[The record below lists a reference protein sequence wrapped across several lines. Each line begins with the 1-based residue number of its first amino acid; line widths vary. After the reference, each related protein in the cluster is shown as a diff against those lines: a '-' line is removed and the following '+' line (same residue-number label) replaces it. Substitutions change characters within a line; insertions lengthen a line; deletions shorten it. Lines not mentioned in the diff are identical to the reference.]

1 MSRIGVLKTFQIYLF
16 GSLAAGLIRVM
27 YATIRWECVKPDG
40 VSLDR
45 QNIYAFWHGRM
56 LMLPRWYSSRE
67 KRPLYML
74 ISQHG
79 DGRLIAW
86 AIKLLGI
93 RSVAGSSTRRGV
105 AATLELMRRL
115 GEGSSIGITPDGPK
129 GPRQV
134 CKKGV
139 VTLAQQAGIPVQPVT
154 YSVQERWVIP
164 SWDRMIVPRPFS
176 RGVVVFG
183 EPLRVSA
190 DEDRNDARVRIQ
202 ESLNGI
208 TEKADAYWDSH

>member
-1 MSRIGVLKTFQIYLF
+1 MSRFGLIKTLQIYVY
-16 GSLAAGLIRVM
+16 GSLVAGLIRVL
-27 YATIRWECVKPDG
+27 YATIRWEFVVPDG
-40 VSLDR
+40 VSSEG

-56 LMLPRWYSSRE
+56 LMLPRWYRSRH
-67 KRPLYML
+67 KRPMYVL

-79 DGRLIAW
+79 DGRLIAF

-93 RSVAGSSTRRGV
+93 KSVAGSSSRRGV

-115 GEGSSIGITPDGPK
+115 EEGASIGITPDGPK

-139 VTLAQQAGIPVQPVT
+139 SALAQQAGIPVQPVT
-154 YSVQERWVIP
+154 YSIEERWVIP
-164 SWDRMIVPRPFS
+164 SWDQMIVPRPFS
-176 RGVVVFG
+176 RGVVVLA
-183 EPLRVSA
+183 EPLKIGA
-190 DEDRNDARVRIQ
+190 EEDCSQARVRIQ

-208 TEKADAYWDSH
+208 TEKADAYWDSK

>member
-1 MSRIGVLKTFQIYLF
+1 MSRVGFIKTVQIYLF
-16 GSLAAGLIRVM
+16 GSLAAGLIRLM
-27 YATIRWECVKPDG
+27 YATIRWECIMPDG
-40 VSLDR
+40 VSLDG

-93 RSVAGSSTRRGV
+93 QSVAGSSTRRGV

-115 GEGSSIGITPDGPK
+115 EEGASIGITPDGPK
-129 GPRQV
+129 GPRHV

-139 VTLAQQAGIPVQPVT
+139 VTLAQQAGITVQPVS
-154 YSVQERWVIP
+154 YSVEERWVIP

-183 EPLRVSA
+183 EPLRVGA
-190 DEDRNDARVRIQ
+190 DEDRNEARVRVQ
-202 ESLNGI
+202 ESLNRI
-208 TEKADAYWDSH
+208 TEEADAYWDSK

>member
-1 MSRIGVLKTFQIYLF
+1 MSRTGLLKNLQIYVF
-16 GSLAAGLIRVM
+16 GSLAAGLIRLL
-27 YATIRWECVKPDG
+27 YATIRWECVMPDG
-40 VSLDR
+40 VSVDA

-56 LMLPRWYSSRE
+56 LMLPRWYRSRQ

-79 DGRLIAW
+79 DGRLIAF

-93 RSVAGSSTRRGV
+93 QSVAGSSSRRGV

-115 GEGSSIGITPDGPK
+115 DEGVSIGITPDGPK

-139 VTLAQQAGIPVQPVT
+139 VTLAQQAGIAVQPVT
-154 YSVQERWVIP
+154 YSIEERWVIP

-176 RGVVVFG
+176 RGVVVFA
-183 EPLRVSA
+183 EPIKIGA
-190 DEDRNDARVRIQ
+190 EEDRNEARVRIQ
-202 ESLNGI
+202 ESLNCI
-208 TEKADAYWDSH
+208 TERADGYWDSK

>member
-1 MSRIGVLKTFQIYLF
+1 
-16 GSLAAGLIRVM
+16 
-27 YATIRWECVKPDG
+27 
-40 VSLDR
+40 
-45 QNIYAFWHGRM
+45 
-56 LMLPRWYSSRE
+56 MLPRWYRSRE

-79 DGRLIAW
+79 DGRLIAF

-93 RSVAGSSTRRGV
+93 QSVAGSSSRRGV

-115 GEGSSIGITPDGPK
+115 EEGASIGITPDGPK
-129 GPRQV
+129 GPRYV

-139 VTLAQQAGIPVQPVT
+139 VTLAQQAGITVQPVS
-154 YSVQERWVIP
+154 YSVQDRWIIP
-164 SWDRMIVPRPFS
+164 SWDKMIVPRPFS

-183 EPLRVSA
+183 EPLLISP

-208 TEKADAYWDSH
+208 TEKADAHWDSH

>member
-1 MSRIGVLKTFQIYLF
+1 MSRIGFLKTLQIYVF
-16 GSLAAGLIRVM
+16 GSLAAGLIRVL

-40 VSLDR
+40 VALDH

-67 KRPLYML
+67 KLPLYML

-115 GEGSSIGITPDGPK
+115 EEGASIGITPDGPK

-176 RGVVVFG
+176 RGVVVFA
-183 EPLRVSA
+183 EPLRVEP
-190 DEDRNDARVRIQ
+190 DEDRNEARVRIQ

>member
-1 MSRIGVLKTFQIYLF
+1 MSRVGLLKTIKIYVF
-16 GSLAAGLIRVM
+16 GSLAAGLIRLV
-27 YATIRWECVKPDG
+27 YATIRWEYVIPDG
-40 VSLDR
+40 ISTDA

-56 LMLPRWYSSRE
+56 LMLPRWYRSRH
-67 KRPLYML
+67 KRSLYVL

-79 DGRLIAW
+79 DGRLIAF

-93 RSVAGSSTRRGV
+93 KSVAGSSSRRGV

-115 GEGSSIGITPDGPK
+115 NEGASIGITPDGPK

-139 VTLAQQAGIPVQPVT
+139 VTLAQQAGITVQPVS
-154 YSVQERWVIP
+154 YSIEERWVIP

-176 RGVVVFG
+176 RGVVVLADPIKI
-183 EPLRVSA
+183 EA
-190 DEDRNDARVRIQ
+190 DEDLNEARMRIQ
-202 ESLNGI
+202 ESLNFI
-208 TEKADAYWDSH
+208 TERADGYWDSK

>member
-1 MSRIGVLKTFQIYLF
+1 MSRVGFLKTVQIYLF

-27 YATIRWECVKPDG
+27 YATIRWECVMPNG
-40 VSLDR
+40 VSLDA

-56 LMLPRWYSSRE
+56 LMLPRWYRSRE
-67 KRPLYML
+67 KRPLFML

-79 DGRLIAW
+79 DGRLIAL

-93 RSVAGSSTRRGV
+93 QSVAGSSSRRGV

-115 GEGSSIGITPDGPK
+115 EEGASIGITPDGPK
-129 GPRQV
+129 GPRHV

-139 VTLAQQAGIPVQPVT
+139 VTLAQQAGITVQPVS
-154 YSVQERWVIP
+154 YSVEERWVIP

-183 EPLRVSA
+183 EPLRVLA
-190 DEDRNDARVRIQ
+190 DEDRNEARVRVQ
-202 ESLNGI
+202 ESLNRI
-208 TEKADAYWDSH
+208 TEEADAYWDSK

>member
-1 MSRIGVLKTFQIYLF
+1 MPAGVLHE
-16 GSLAAGLIRVM
+16 G
-27 YATIRWECVKPDG
+27 
-40 VSLDR
+40 

-56 LMLPRWYSSRE
+56 LMLPRWYRSRE

-79 DGRLIAW
+79 DGRLIAF

-93 RSVAGSSTRRGV
+93 RSVAGSSSRRGV
-105 AATLELMRRL
+105 AATLELMRCL
-115 GEGSSIGITPDGPK
+115 EGGASIGITPDGPK

-139 VTLAQQAGIPVQPVT
+139 VTLAQQAGITVQPAS
-154 YSVQERWVIP
+154 YSVEERWIIP

-176 RGVVVFG
+176 RGVVILG
-183 EPLRVSA
+183 EPIRVGP
-190 DEDRNDARVRIQ
+190 EDDPNEARLKIQ

-208 TEKADAYWDSH
+208 TERADGYWDSK